1 MQKSVIKS
9 SFIYSLKRTIPILV
23 GFFPVGV
30 AYGLMMSAAGYGV
43 WWTAAA
49 SLFVYTGATQMLMV
63 SFFRSSLPIFSIII
77 TTLLLNSRHLFYGI
91 YFIDKFKKFGP
102 LKYFLIHTLVDESY
116 SIHCSYKTHEGTSE
130 KWVFVFSA
138 ALLWIYWI
146 VFSLFGNIMGSVIT
160 FDTSGIDFA
169 LTALFAVILTE
180 QLLESRTKIPFFAA
194 LVSCA
199 LSFALFGSESFL
211 FPSLCI
217 TVILLSL
224 LKNTIEKGEKNN
236 G

>member
-1 MQKSVIKS
+1 MQKSVKKS

-91 YFIDKFKKFGP
+91 S
-102 LKYFLIHTLVDESY
+102 FLIHTLVDESY

-224 LKNTIEKGEKNN
+224 LKNTIEKVEKNN